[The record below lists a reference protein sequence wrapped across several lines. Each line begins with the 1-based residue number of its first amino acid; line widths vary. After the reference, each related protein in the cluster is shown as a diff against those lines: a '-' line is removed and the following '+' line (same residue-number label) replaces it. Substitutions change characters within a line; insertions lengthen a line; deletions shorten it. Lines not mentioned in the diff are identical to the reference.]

1 MDGSINL
8 PLLPLISKKSVTDID
23 GSSIT
28 LKKVIRAREKGKS
41 AQYGG
46 MIDCSKL
53 IEEKQEILERK
64 NNRIMREEIFPVGH
78 IDYRQTKKDSVDDP
92 MKLKASP
99 AHSNRFMQMM
109 LLKVLK
115 RAGYDETAR
124 REGSIK

>member
-1 MDGSINL
+1 VS
-8 PLLPLISKKSVTDID
+8 DIE

-28 LKKVIRAREKGKS
+28 LKKIIRAREKGKA

-53 IEEKQEILERK
+53 IEEKEEILERR
-64 NNRIMREEIFPVGH
+64 NNRIMREEIFPIGH
-78 IDYRQTKKDSVDDP
+78 IDYRQPRKDSADDP

-99 AHSNRFMQMM
+99 AHSNRFMEMM

-115 RAGYDETAR
+115 RAGYDEAAR
-124 REGSIK
+124 DGSIK